1 MNVRD
6 WSLIIFTVLAQMA
19 VGSFIVLGAVHFF
32 AKRKAGEAEADRLSD
47 RALLA
52 IGPVLV
58 LGLIA
63 SLFHLGTPLN
73 AYRAIANFGSSRLSR
88 EIVLGIL
95 FAGLGFVFAIMQWR
109 KLATSQ
115 TRTLIAWAAAIVGL
129 VLVYAMARIYMLRT
143 TPAWNTAFTPIIFF
157 TTTFLLG
164 TLAVA
169 AAYVAN
175 HAYLQR
181 KGAPGLETQKELLRG
196 ALRWFALVAIV
207 LVGVSFLTTPL
218 RLAYLASSDAPAA
231 NASVKMLMDDYAL
244 IYAVRLALVFLG
256 AGVLG
261 LFIYRNAVSTGRERV
276 LGYLAYAAFVMVL
289 VAEVLGRYLFYA
301 TKITTGL

>member
-6 WSLIIFTVLAQMA
+6 WSLIIFTILTQMA
-19 VGSFIVLGAVHFF
+19 VGSFIVLGVVYFF

-52 IGPVLV
+52 IGPILV
-58 LGLIA
+58 LGAIA

-73 AYRAIANFGSSRLSR
+73 AYRAVSNLGSSWLSR
-88 EIVLGIL
+88 EILLTVTFIVIG
-95 FAGLGFVFAIMQWR
+95 GVFAIMQWR
-109 KLATSQ
+109 KLATPQ
-115 TRTLIAWAAAIVGL
+115 ARTVVAWVAAVVGIA
-129 VLVYAMARIYMLRT
+129 LVYAMSNVYMLRT
-143 TPAWNTAFTPIIFF
+143 TPGWDTAYTPIMFF
-157 TTTFLLG
+157 TTAFLLG

-169 AAYVAN
+169 VAYVAN

-196 ALRWFALVAIV
+196 ALRWFSFVAIA
-207 LVGVSFLTTPL
+207 LVGVNFLTTPL
-218 RLAYLASSDAPAA
+218 RTAYLAGSDAPAA
-231 NASVKMLMDDYAL
+231 NQSIQILMDDYAL
-244 IYAVRLALVFLG
+244 IYALRLVLVFVG
-256 AGVLG
+256 AGILG
-261 LFIYRNAVSTGRERV
+261 LFIYRNAISAGRERV

-301 TKITTGL
+301 TQVTTGL